1 MDQNSQIVGV
11 SASLDLGVPRNSR
24 AGRLL
29 HPLLVG
35 KRKLLGEGVQV
46 PARIATVAA
55 IPLALW
61 LGLNSSNYLPQVL
74 ANVSNQAS
82 QLVSNADPVSVGGRT
97 TTQAH
102 SSVDTSTKP
111 TPTAV
116 QANIPTREPGASVA
130 VVQPQLSPLPGMPMP
145 MPGGVGVAPT
155 PYPVPANAEFVT
167 PSLLSARHVQSVEAV
182 AAKTTHNASKD
193 KEKSSS
199 MLVIDV
205 SGGDQKTETHQPS
218 APAEV
223 VPAAQKFEQ
232 AKIQVANAT
241 VEQAAPKDHRS
252 DGPAPNVKL
261 PALKD
266 APTEAKTAK
275 EQRAVEV
282 ESMAS
287 AKPETPKAKVVQAK
301 ESASVKKPPTKAV
314 AAREEAPANEAKKLS
329 SKRDGKLFDEGDD
342 GFAAPIRMKSIGAKQ
357 EPQRQS
363 STRSGSGSG
372 SIEVIDITSNS
383 VIVTNPSTN
392 LPMQVRVGGR
402 LPNGQVVTNVDKQT
416 GSVQTSGGVLRL
428 N

>member
-11 SASLDLGVPRNSR
+11 SASLDLGIPRNSR

-46 PARIATVAA
+46 PGRIASVAA

-74 ANVSNQAS
+74 ANVSKQAS
-82 QLVSNADPVSVGGRT
+82 QLVSNPDPVSVGGRA

-111 TPTAV
+111 TSTAV
-116 QANIPTREPGASVA
+116 QENSPTREPGTTVA

-145 MPGGVGVAPT
+145 GGVGGAPT
-155 PYPVPANAEFVT
+155 PYPVPANAEFVN
-167 PSLLSARHVQSVEAV
+167 PSLLSTRQVQSVEAV
-182 AAKTTHNASKD
+182 ASKTTHNASKD
-193 KEKSSS
+193 KEKPSS

-205 SGGDQKTETHQPS
+205 SGGDQKSEVHQP
-218 APAEV
+218 PTPVEG
-223 VPAAQKFEQ
+223 VPAAQKVEQ
-232 AKIQVANAT
+232 AKLQVANAT

-266 APTEAKTAK
+266 APTEARTAK
-275 EQRAVEV
+275 EQRTVEV

-301 ESASVKKPPTKAV
+301 EPAPVKKPPTKAV
-314 AAREEAPANEAKKLS
+314 AAREEAPANEPKKVS

-363 STRSGSGSG
+363 PTRSGNGSG
-372 SIEVIDITSNS
+372 SVEVIDVTSNS
-383 VIVTNPSTN
+383 VIVTNPNTN

-402 LPNGQVVTNVDKQT
+402 LPNGQVVTNVDKQS